1 MSLNLNALRKLQFQK
16 KVLFLFFLPVF
27 FLLHAYNENFGLLPL
42 RVISSLFLQYIL
54 ITLCILVLSILLFK
68 NLNKADT
75 FSFYIISVFFLFGA
89 FHDYLQASSLF
100 YFISSY
106 SILIPLF
113 LVVTILLFFY
123 IKLRKDISTFSMRY
137 FYYLVTIF
145 LILEVGTFI
154 YNGIT
159 HVAASNNLSGPDYP
173 KTNIKS
179 CVNAKKP
186 DIFFIVLDGYTS
198 SQCLKEEFNYDNSIT
213 DSLLLNNH
221 FFISKYSKSNYNVTP
236 FSLSSTLNL
245 GYLKSGIENTMVT
258 TKKFLQAMETLKTN
272 KLARFLDNQGYSIR
286 NFGCFDMEMAPTPT
300 DPYFKDLY
308 YTQVDNQTFFSR
320 LWSDIGWNFTLK
332 NIFTGKFQI
341 PKNYTKKKSY
351 HLFRNDYNL
360 KGLIKELGTNSDTP
374 RFVYTHLILPHEPFY
389 LDSTGHFVSDT
400 SILLNKINFKE
411 GYLGQV
417 KYSNLLLKKIV
428 ESIPSSNNKEKV
440 IIIEGDHGFRNYE
453 PDVPEY
459 KVFMNLNAYYFS
471 DGDYSQLYNSIS
483 PVNSFRVVLNKY
495 FCQSMPLLKDSSVLL
510 VNNMLK
516 DKTKKR

>member
-42 RVISSLFLQYIL
+42 RVISYLFLQYIL

-179 CVNAKKP
+179 CVNTTKP

-221 FFISKYSKSNYNVTP
+221 FFISNYSKSNYNVTP

-272 KLARFLDNQGYSIR
+272 RLARFLDGQGYSIR

-341 PKNYTKKKSY
+341 PKNYIEKKSY

-360 KGLIKELGTNSDTP
+360 KGLIKELGTNSDKP
-374 RFVYTHLILPHEPFY
+374 RFVYTHLIMPHEPFY
-389 LDSTGHFVSDT
+389 LDSTGHLVSDT